1 MTLKERFP
9 AFTGRNYRLFW
20 TAQFIS
26 LTGVWMQ
33 SVAQGWL
40 IYKLSMSPAALA
52 AAAIALSAP
61 VFVFSVFG
69 GLAADFVDRKKLLV
83 STQIAASVPA
93 LILYYITAT
102 DKASVEWIIALAAMT
117 GVVNA
122 FEYPARHAMTA
133 EIVTRD
139 KLTSAVTL
147 QAVAF
152 NATRMIG
159 SSAAGFIIVVSSP
172 AICFLINF
180 VSYLTGALLYSM
192 IEQEAASTGR
202 DSVKNTRSIADG
214 IKFILKRRD
223 ITGVLIIVAAVSL
236 FGIPFI
242 PMLPLFAEG
251 VLHSG
256 ADGLGMLSGITGAGS
271 MIAAIT
277 VACMPEISHKGRNMV
292 FSAFFFAFSLFLFA
306 RSTNLYFSMAALA
319 AAGWGIVCILALAN
333 CFIQHKCPSHMR
345 GRVMAAFS
353 FALVGLAPVGHA
365 VMGYSAGKLGV
376 ADAVSMSSLICIL
389 IVIAGGVNLIKN
401 PA

>member
-1 MTLKERFP
+1 
-9 AFTGRNYRLFW
+9 
-20 TAQFIS
+20 
-26 LTGVWMQ
+26 
-33 SVAQGWL
+33 
-40 IYKLSMSPAALA
+40 MSPAALA

-93 LILYYITAT
+93 LILCYLTAT

-192 IEQEAASTGR
+192 IEQEAASTGG

-256 ADGLGMLSGITGAGS
+256 ADGY
-271 MIAAIT
+271 
-277 VACMPEISHKGRNMV
+277 N
-292 FSAFFFAFSLFLFA
+292 
-306 RSTNLYFSMAALA
+306 
-319 AAGWGIVCILALAN
+319 
-333 CFIQHKCPSHMR
+333 R
-345 GRVMAAFS
+345 GRFHDRS
-353 FALVGLAPVGHA
+353 HN
-365 VMGYSAGKLGV
+365 
-376 ADAVSMSSLICIL
+376 SSLY
-389 IVIAGGVNLIKN
+389 AGDKAQRTQYGFLCVLFCFFPFSVCQIYQ
-401 PA
+401 PVFFHGGTGCCRVGYCLYPCPC